1 MASVIW
7 AVLIAFVIGYV
18 IWLVYR
24 VTISKHALA
33 RHRAWAMRHRISAR
47 LRPGPGFATVAE
59 LWVHWSKLAA
69 LSHGHR
75 ARPGLRLWDRL
86 TSPAT
91 AYAVRFGRAQYGH
104 AAYGRMQDQVL
115 ILAPPQSGKSGMLA
129 DRIIDHPG
137 PVVCTSTRADLF
149 TNTAGLRSRRGPVA
163 TFNPLG
169 IGGIPSTFGWNII
182 DGCAAADTAIRRAQD
197 LTGDYPAGDMK
208 WWQCKASAALA
219 ALLHAAGLLPGATIL
234 DVHAW
239 VHRTGDKMAE
249 DILDNSLTAS
259 RPLRSILAEI
269 RQLGKTADSV
279 RATISESLTWVAV
292 DELAAAVT
300 PAPGTGF
307 DAGDFVRRNGTLY
320 MIAPGTETAP
330 IAPLFQ
336 AFVQHVHYEAG
347 LIGSKS
353 PAGKLDPPLWLAL
366 DELTQVCP
374 LPLPAI
380 LADSAGKGI
389 LVAAVVHSLG
399 QLESRWGR
407 PGAETVWATCG
418 TKILL
423 SGITDPGTL
432 EHVSRLCGQV
442 GVPAD
447 GGGMERVPAMPP
459 ELLRLLPKWRALVLT
474 LNNRPL
480 VVKTRPAW
488 HRLDRRFGRT
498 PAPAPALVPAQRP
511 AVKVPTVA
519 ADTIRPHVQLT
530 NGSGSNGHTRA

>member
-1 MASVIW
+1 MSSVIW
-7 AVLIAFVIGYV
+7 AIFAAVLIGAVL
-18 IWLVYR
+18 WLIHC
-24 VTISKHALA
+24 VTISKYALA

-59 LWVHWSKLAA
+59 LWIRWSKLAA

-91 AYAVRFGRAQYGH
+91 GYAVRFGRAQYGH
-104 AAYGRMQDQVL
+104 RAYGRMQDQVL
-115 ILAPPQSGKSGMLA
+115 MLAPPQSGKSGMLA

-182 DGCAAADTAIRRAQD
+182 DGCAEPDTAIRRAQD

-208 WWQCKASAALA
+208 WWQYKASAALA

-239 VHRTGDKMAE
+239 VHRHGDKMAE
-249 DILDNSLTAS
+249 DILDTNPAAS
-259 RPLRSILAEI
+259 RALRSILAEI

-300 PAPGTGF
+300 PPPGTGF
-307 DAGDFVRRNGTLY
+307 DVGDFVRRNGTLY
-320 MIAPGTETAP
+320 LIAPGTETAP

-336 AFVQHVHYEAG
+336 SFVQHVHYEAG
-347 LIGSKS
+347 LIGSMS

-407 PGAETVWATCG
+407 PGAETVWA
-418 TKILL
+418 
-423 SGITDPGTL
+423 
-432 EHVSRLCGQV
+432 
-442 GVPAD
+442 PAAP
-447 GGGMERVPAMPP
+447 RSCCPASP
-459 ELLRLLPKWRALVLT
+459 
-474 LNNRPL
+474 
-480 VVKTRPAW
+480 TRPPW
-488 HRLDRRFGRT
+488 RT
-498 PAPAPALVPAQRP
+498 SPACAARSAFPL
-511 AVKVPTVA
+511 TVA
-519 ADTIRPHVQLT
+519 DW
-530 NGSGSNGHTRA
+530 SGLRRCRRSCCGCSRAGGRWCSL

>member
-1 MASVIW
+1 VPSLFWVIFA
-7 AVLIAFVIGYV
+7 AVLISAS
-18 IWLVYR
+18 LVLVHR
-24 VTISKHALA
+24 VTISKAALT
-33 RHRAWAMRHRISAR
+33 RHRAWAMRHRISLR

-59 LWVHWSKLAA
+59 LWLHWSKLAA
-69 LSHGHR
+69 VSHGHR
-75 ARPGLRLWDRL
+75 ARPSLRLWEQLRR
-86 TSPAT
+86 PAT
-91 AYAVRFGRAQYGH
+91 NYAVRFGRAQLGTS
-104 AAYGRMQDQVL
+104 AFGRMQDQVL
-115 ILAPPQSGKSGMLA
+115 ILAPPQSGKSGLLA
-129 DRIIDHPG
+129 DRILDHPG

-149 TNTAGLRSRRGPVA
+149 VNTAGQRARRGPVA

-169 IGGIPSTFGWNII
+169 VGGIASTFGWNII
-182 DGCAAADTAIRRAQD
+182 EGCEGADTAIRRAQD
-197 LTGDYPAGDMK
+197 LTGDYPTGDMK

-239 VHRTGDKMAE
+239 VHRHGDAVAE
-249 DILDNSLTAS
+249 DILETAPLAS
-259 RPLRSILAEI
+259 RALRSVLAEI

-300 PAPGTGF
+300 PALGDGF
-307 DAGDFVRRNGTLY
+307 DVGEFVRRNGTLY

-374 LPLPAI
+374 LPLPSI

-399 QLESRWGR
+399 QLETRWGR

-442 GVPAD
+442 GVRD
-447 GGGMERVPAMPP
+447 SGGLERVPAMPP
-459 ELLRLLPKWRALVLT
+459 ELLRLLPRWRALVLT

-480 VVKTRPAW
+480 VVKTRPVW
-488 HRLDRRFGRT
+488 HRLDRRFGRI
-498 PAPAPALVPAQRP
+498 PAPLPALKPAIQ
-511 AVKVPTVA
+511 ATVTVPTVDA
-519 ADTIRPHVQLT
+519 ATIRPAAPVA
-530 NGSGSNGHTRA
+530 NGSVSNGHHRA